1 MTVDPTE
8 GNGLGVIKR
17 IFPKRQP
24 ELLGRAKFPTPKTLN
39 GPEMGQNG
47 SERIVGQGP

>member
-1 MTVDPTE
+1 MTVDPIK

-17 IFPKRQP
+17 ILPKRHT
-24 ELLGRAKFPTPKTLN
+24 ELLGRAKFPTPKKLS